1 MSYDYFIA
9 RLTRPCPSLKELDS
23 AERLASDDWSAD
35 FKCVIGEY
43 FPRVTWSD
51 REYGFFGAVAPA
63 DADGRL
69 EFSCGFGEGRFHVTV
84 FGSFHSDQKELLR
97 QIAERLRASLF
108 DIQTGELLHLQKF

>member
-23 AERLASDDWSAD
+23 AERVASDDWSAD
-35 FKCVIGEY
+35 FKRVIGEY

-51 REYGFFGAVAPA
+51 RDYGFFGQVTPA

-69 EFSCGFGEGRFHVTV
+69 EFSCRFAEGSFHVTAY
-84 FGSFHSDQKELLR
+84 GSFHSDQKELLR
-97 QIAERLRASLF
+97 QIAERLRTSLF